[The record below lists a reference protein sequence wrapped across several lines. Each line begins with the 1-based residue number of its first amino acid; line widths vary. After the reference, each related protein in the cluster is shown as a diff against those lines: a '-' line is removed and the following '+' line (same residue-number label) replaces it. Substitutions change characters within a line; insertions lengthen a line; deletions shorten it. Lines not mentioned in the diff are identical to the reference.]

1 MINQRKRRFLQA
13 SAAAAIMAAFPRYAQ
28 AVDYVK
34 RDPRKRHNLLLITS
48 DDVDWSAL
56 GFMNGRRGL
65 TPNLDSLAAQSH
77 VFEQVRTVAPI
88 CMPSRQAFMSGLLP
102 HKNGGNGFFP
112 MREGMPTLC
121 TTLAAEGYYCAASH
135 KIGHMQPASSFPWD
149 LKQEGKDRHPMVHAD
164 MLRLAVT
171 EAQAQYKPFFINC
184 NIISNNI

>member
-88 CMPSRQAFMSGLLP
+88 CMPSPSPATRRLGLVR
-102 HKNGGNGFFP
+102 G
-112 MREGMPTLC
+112 
-121 TTLAAEGYYCAASH
+121 
-135 KIGHMQPASSFPWD
+135 
-149 LKQEGKDRHPMVHAD
+149 
-164 MLRLAVT
+164 
-171 EAQAQYKPFFINC
+171 
-184 NIISNNI
+184 